1 MFEYNKNMTFFN
13 GDVYD
18 IGQTI
23 NGISKFIF
31 IDGKWHYYSDRL
43 MRQYEYDHNDLS
55 DIIYQDKMNGWSDVK
70 FMGNIF
76 AYIAD

>member
-1 MFEYNKNMTFFN
+1 MFGYKNMTFFD

-18 IGQTI
+18 IGQTV

-43 MRQYEYDHNDLS
+43 MRQYEYDQNDLS
-55 DIIYQDKMNGWSDVK
+55 DIIYQDKINGWNDVK
-70 FMGNIF
+70 FLGNVF
-76 AYIAD
+76 SHIAD